1 MIDNL
6 NNKTAEIKILNDQKE
21 ILLNNIKTNNLKK
34 DLLDFLN
41 TKANMNKE
49 EIDKKDLSEKIN
61 KMREEYQA
69 KNYEN
74 KSQKRQMLVNY
85 DLLANK
91 ENNNILNFSQVNKR
105 K

>member
-1 MIDNL
+1 MI
-6 NNKTAEIKILNDQKE
+6 ILNDQKE

-49 EIDKKDLSEKIN
+49 ELDKKDLSEKIN

-91 ENNNILNFSQVNKR
+91 ENNNILNFPQVNKR